1 MLPHKAINNQPVEG
15 VATNLLSHILECDYL
30 WVIVEICDN
39 ITILSNDFY
48 SCQYSHLN
56 TLYRSFIRKQ
66 ATLEDLQELEKLI
79 EVRKKAF
86 I

>member
-1 MLPHKAINNQPVEG
+1 M
-15 VATNLLSHILECDYL
+15 
-30 WVIVEICDN
+30 IVKICDN

-66 ATLEDLQELEKLI
+66 ATLEDLEELKNLIEEREKLVI
-79 EVRKKAF
+79 NLGNNIKKNK

>member
-1 MLPHKAINNQPVEG
+1 M
-15 VATNLLSHILECDYL
+15 
-30 WVIVEICDN
+30 CDN

-66 ATLEDLQELEKLI
+66 ATLEDLEELKNLIEEREKLVI
-79 EVRKKAF
+79 NLGNNIKKNK

>member
-1 MLPHKAINNQPVEG
+1 MK
-15 VATNLLSHILECDYL
+15 
-30 WVIVEICDN
+30 ICDN

-66 ATLEDLQELEKLI
+66 ATLEDLEELKNLIEEREKLVI
-79 EVRKKAF
+79 NLGNNIKKNK